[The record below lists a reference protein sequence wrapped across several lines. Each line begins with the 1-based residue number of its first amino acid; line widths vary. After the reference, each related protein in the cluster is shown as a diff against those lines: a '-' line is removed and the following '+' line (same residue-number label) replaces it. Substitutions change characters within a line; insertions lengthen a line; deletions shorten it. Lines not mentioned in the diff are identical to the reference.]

1 MQAQE
6 SPKTGLGQQPTRTLS
21 AYMNRQS
28 PIVAVAIFTLTA
40 AFPALSQHPFRN
52 SLDAA
57 TDEEIPLGIE
67 VTGNRTADIL
77 HLEVRVDIPPGSY
90 VISALSP
97 IDFKGKFQINWSDS
111 TVAPASQLTESPFS
125 VQFPEPFSGKQ
136 TPVLREPT
144 TIRQAWKIPADAD
157 TLQGKVLMVLEP
169 QCVLYALDFW
179 VSSPP
184 VEITNGWVHPENP
197 D

>member
-1 MQAQE
+1 MKAQE
-6 SPKTGLGQQPTRTLS
+6 FPKTGSRQQPIRSLS
-21 AYMNRQS
+21 ANMDRRS
-28 PIVAVAIFTLTA
+28 TFVAAAIFTLTA
-40 AFPALSQHPFRN
+40 AFPALSQHPFGN
-52 SLDAA
+52 SPDAA

-97 IDFKGKFQINWSDS
+97 IDFMGKFQINWTDS
-111 TVAPASQLTESPFS
+111 TVAPASQLSESPFS

-144 TIRQAWKIPADAD
+144 TIRQAWKIPTDAD

-179 VSSPP
+179 VSAPP
-184 VEITNGWVHPENP
+184 VEITNGVVHPENP